1 MVDMMMELYDE
12 QEILKSYVE
21 SERFDAENA
30 AKIETAKRL
39 LNMGRLIIDEVAI
52 ASGLPKE
59 NILEL
64 QKEQLQQI

>member
-1 MVDMMMELYDE
+1 MMMELYDE

>member
-1 MVDMMMELYDE
+1 MMELYDE

>member
-1 MVDMMMELYDE
+1 MMELYDE

-39 LNMGRLIIDEVAI
+39 LNMGRLIIMD
-52 ASGLPKE
+52 P
-59 NILEL
+59 
-64 QKEQLQQI
+64 

>member
-39 LNMGRLIIDEVAI
+39 WNMGRLIIDEVAI